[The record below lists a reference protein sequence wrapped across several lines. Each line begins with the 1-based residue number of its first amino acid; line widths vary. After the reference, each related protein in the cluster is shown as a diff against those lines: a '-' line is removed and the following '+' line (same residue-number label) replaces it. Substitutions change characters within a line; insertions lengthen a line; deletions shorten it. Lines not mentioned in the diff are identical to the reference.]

1 MKNKRTLVLILTMTF
16 SPFLIAALLSSDYSP
31 HQLSQKN
38 NGEFLTTEVYL
49 DSEHNA
55 SAWHLVIQQD
65 NHVGLEKLK
74 NIKIA
79 LGKRSDLVDIITVEK
94 LASAAPSTSASI
106 AAYIAMPTGQLLLSY
121 KQQDIGKPLYKDLK
135 HLLRSNSK

>member
-16 SPFLIAALLSSDYSP
+16 SPFLIAALLSSEYSP

-38 NGEFLTTEVYL
+38 NGEFLTTEVYV
-49 DSEHNA
+49 DSEHN
-55 SAWHLVIQQD
+55 SSSWHLVIQQD
-65 NHVGLEKLK
+65 NHIGLEKLK
-74 NIKIA
+74 KIKIA

-94 LASAAPSTSASI
+94 LDS
-106 AAYIAMPTGQLLLSY
+106 AAYIATPTGQLLLSY
-121 KQQDIGKPLYKDLK
+121 QQENIGKPLYNDLK

>member
-1 MKNKRTLVLILTMTF
+1 MTNKKTLTLIVAMTF

-38 NGEFLTTEVYL
+38 NGKFLTTEVYL
-49 DSEHNA
+49 ENKPSSFN
-55 SAWHLVIQQD
+55 WHLVIQQD
-65 NHVGLEKLK
+65 NHVGLEKLN

-79 LGKRSDLVDIITVEK
+79 LGKRSDLVDIITVEN
-94 LASAAPSTSASI
+94 LSTAAPSTST
-106 AAYIAMPTGQLLLSY
+106 AAYIATPTGQLLLSY